1 MSTVSDLTKS
11 ELTDHPG
18 RFSTYIHECPDQGL
32 MALLDRS
39 LDQDLDWSVFEPIAQ
54 RAYAPGKWTVIGVLQ
69 HMMDSER
76 IFSYR
81 ALRIARGDTTP
92 LPGFDE
98 NSYGVNAAGG
108 TSDFSV
114 ALDEFRL
121 LRRSTAAL
129 FRSFDPAWLHRR
141 GTCSG
146 IEISAGSLG
155 LAINGITAPCW
166 IRVIVLW
173 QVSSPPVLRFTAP
186 RHESAYWPGAIDRPS
201 AAPD

>member
-1 MSTVSDLTKS
+1 MPDLTKA
-11 ELTDHPG
+11 ELTDQPG
-18 RFSTYIHECPDQGL
+18 RFSTYINECPDQGL
-32 MALLDRS
+32 MVLLDRR

-54 RAYAPGKWTVIGVLQ
+54 RAYAPEKWTVMGVLQ
-69 HMMDSER
+69 HLIDTER

-81 ALRIARGDTTP
+81 ALRLARGDTTP

-98 NSYGVNAAGG
+98 NSYADNAIGK

-141 GTCSG
+141 GICSG
-146 IEISAGSLG
+146 IEISVGSLG
-155 LAINGITAPCW
+155 YAILGHQRHHCTVLDTRYRSLA
-166 IRVIVLW
+166 
-173 QVSSPPVLRFTAP
+173 
-186 RHESAYWPGAIDRPS
+186 
-201 AAPD
+201 